1 MKWKP
6 GKPSWKAMK
15 RWKKVTLVIFAL
27 FLLFQIPFIYRRIR
41 LGSLYRAIQQVN
53 AERSVDQS
61 QSAYSD
67 YKGVIHVHSSLG
79 GHSTGNLADIIGA
92 ARQNG
97 LNFVVMTEHPSDE
110 MDTSAQT
117 LKGVH
122 AGVLFV
128 NGNEVNTASHD
139 RLLLVP
145 GSSEAAAANRIGA
158 QQALTEQK
166 ARGGLSFLAY
176 PREFQSWEVTDYDG
190 MEVYNLYTNTQ
201 KINYFVTFFDG
212 LWSYWSYADLMFA
225 RFYERPDDALKKWDE
240 LIAKQ
245 NRKVVAT
252 AGNDA
257 HANVGFRIGDRTGKE
272 LIGLHLDPYE
282 RSFSL
287 VRNHVLIEKEKP
299 LTSETL
305 LDALRSGH
313 SYIAFD
319 IFGDSTGFTYTAE
332 NSQGRRIM
340 GDEIELLDGVRLVVA
355 TPVKSRVLL
364 FKDGQVIRDEDGTA
378 RKEFAVTESGVYRVE
393 VYLTQLGSLVKD
405 KPWIIS
411 NPIYIKQV
419 PPV

>member
-1 MKWKP
+1 MKWKLK
-6 GKPSWKAMK
+6 KPSWKTMK
-15 RWKKVTLVIFAL
+15 RWKKVTLVILAL
-27 FLLFQIPFIYRRIR
+27 LLIFQIPFIYRRLR

-53 AERSVDQS
+53 AERAVDPS
-61 QSAYSD
+61 ESAYAD

-79 GHSTGNLADIIGA
+79 GHSLGNLADIITA

-97 LNFVVMTEHPSDE
+97 LSFVVMTEHPSDV

-122 AGVLFV
+122 AGVLFI
-128 NGNEVNTASHD
+128 NGNEVNTASRD

-145 GSSEAAAANRIGA
+145 GSAEAATANTIGA
-158 QQALTEQK
+158 QQVLSEQK

-176 PREFQSWEVTDYDG
+176 PQEFQSWDVVDYDG
-190 MEVYNLYTNTQ
+190 MEVYNLYTNT
-201 KINYFVTFFDG
+201 KRINYFVTFFDG
-212 LWSYWSYADLMFA
+212 IWSYWSYADLMFA
-225 RFYERPDDALKKWDE
+225 RFDERPDDALKKWDE
-240 LIAKQ
+240 LMRTK
-245 NRKVVAT
+245 NRKMVAT

-257 HANVGFRIGDRTGKE
+257 HSNVGFRVGDLTGKE
-272 LIGLHLDPYE
+272 LFGLHLDPYE
-282 RSFSL
+282 RSFRL

-313 SYIAFD
+313 SFIAFD
-319 IFGDSTGFTYTAE
+319 IFGDSTGFTFTAE
-332 NSQGRRIM
+332 NSQGQRIM
-340 GDEIELLDGVRLVVA
+340 GDEIELLDGVRLIVT
-355 TPVKSRVLL
+355 TPVKARVLL

-378 RKEFAVTESGVYRVE
+378 RKEYAITERGVYRVE

-411 NPIYIKQV
+411 NPIYV
-419 PPV
+419 R